1 MEKNIQHD
9 PEYSIVVLCYG
20 AGDSIPDFVES
31 VTRMLLQNSIHDY
44 QLVLVG
50 NYLENKCIDQTARI
64 VLELAKNDL
73 RIISVVEKKDGMM
86 GWDMRSGL
94 AAATGKYISVIDGD
108 GQMPIEDLVRVY
120 QKIKNENYDLVKT
133 VRSKRG
139 DGLWR
144 QFVSS
149 VFNGLFRL
157 LFPLVR
163 AKDINSKP
171 KVFTRD
177 AYKRFD
183 LRSDDWFIDSEI
195 MIQASNLELKVG
207 EVPTYFRASEREGG
221 SFINLFTFLE
231 FLKNLIRFKIIQYFS
246 DRK

>member
-1 MEKNIQHD
+1 MKENIQQD

-20 AGDSIPDFVES
+20 AGDSLPDFVES
-31 VTRMLLQNSIHDY
+31 VTRVLLQNSIYDY

-50 NYLENKCIDQTARI
+50 NYVENKSVDQTARI
-64 VLELAKNDL
+64 VLELAKNNP

-108 GQMPIEDLVRVY
+108 GQMPVEDLARVY

-133 VRSKRG
+133 VRTIRG
-139 DGLWR
+139 DGFWR
-144 QFVSS
+144 KFVSS
-149 VFNGLFRL
+149 TFNGLFRL

-171 KVFTRD
+171 KVFTRA
-177 AYKRFD
+177 AYERFD
-183 LRSDDWFIDSEI
+183 LRSDDWFIDAEI
-195 MIQASNLELKVG
+195 MIQAGHLELKVG
-207 EVPTYFRASEREGG
+207 EVPTYFRALERKSG

-231 FLKNLIRFKIIQYFS
+231 FLKNLIRFRLFHSSSHK
-246 DRK
+246 K